1 MQVQGPVR
9 GAVDPQ
15 QKAHTLNVRVAAINA
30 VDRYAVEVVQGRSQ
44 RHHVV
49 PGAIVGRGPD
59 IPAAMNVGCD
69 PRLAL
74 RRPVAGKYPG
84 QGIRVLTAEP
94 ACGSLSAWENT
105 ARRVFEPC

>member
-1 MQVQGPVR
+1 MQVYGPVR

-15 QKAHTLNVRVAAINA
+15 QKAHTLNVHVAGINA

-49 PGAIVGRGPD
+49 PGAIVGRGPN
-59 IPAAMNVGCD
+59 IPAAMNVGCG

-74 RRPVAGKYPG
+74 RRPVARKPPG

-105 ARRVFEPC
+105 AWHEFEPC